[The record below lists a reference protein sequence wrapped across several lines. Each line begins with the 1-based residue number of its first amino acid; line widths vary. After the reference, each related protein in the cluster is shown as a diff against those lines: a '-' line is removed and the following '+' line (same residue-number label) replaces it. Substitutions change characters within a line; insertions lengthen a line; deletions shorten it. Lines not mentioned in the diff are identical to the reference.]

1 MAISKSISL
10 KVTALFLTTTGR
22 FVQMK
27 LQKEKTITGIK
38 NDIDNTKNKW
48 VEMEDKKRPRL

>member
-38 NDIDNTKNKW
+38 NDIDNTKNK
-48 VEMEDKKRPRL
+48 